1 MNKISLYDAST
12 KKLAKDKLLTENQ
25 PGEQGAVVIAGGT
38 DLITRLRGMISPQDP
53 FFLVNIKAI
62 PKMDDITVDAA
73 DNLRIG
79 SCATLS
85 DIAESRIVKKHSP
98 SLAKAAGSVGGP
110 ELRNMG
116 TIGGNICQYVRC
128 WYYRAEFN
136 IFPCLRKDKCR
147 GKCYAKSGDNR
158 YHSVFDPPTNFGCH
172 AVNPSDTAPVLIALG
187 AKIVT
192 NKTETP
198 YDAAEFFSETT
209 EKTTILADDEFITE
223 IQLPY
228 IQTLKPWTTSVVK
241 TSFRKFAIRKSIDFA
256 IVNCAAVIE
265 KDKQTNVV
273 TKANIW
279 LNGVY
284 ITPRRSKEAE
294 TSILNS
300 ELDTTNAEKAGEAA
314 AKSSNVNPL
323 SHNAYKKWIMKAM
336 IKGALE
342 DCI

>member
-1 MNKISLYDAST
+1 MNKFTLYNAST
-12 KKLAKDKLLTENQ
+12 KKLAETKLSTENK
-25 PGEQGAVVIAGGT
+25 PGGKGAVVIAGGT
-38 DLITRLRGMISPQDP
+38 DLITRLRGMISQNDP
-53 FFLVNIKAI
+53 EFLVNIKAI
-62 PKMDDITVDAA
+62 PKMDDITLDGAK
-73 DNLRIG
+73 NLRIG

-85 DIAESRIVKKHSP
+85 DIAESVKVINHSP

-128 WYYRAEFN
+128 WYYRTEFN
-136 IFPCLRKDKCR
+136 IYPCLRK
-147 GKCYAKSGDNR
+147 GPGICYAKSGDNR
-158 YHSVFDPPTNFGCH
+158 YHSIFKCPKTFGCY

-192 NKTETP
+192 NKTKTP
-198 YDAAEFFSETT
+198 YNAEKFFSETT

-228 IQTLKPWTTSVVK
+228 LQPSVSTSSVK
-241 TSFRKFAIRKSIDFA
+241 TAFRKFAIRKSIDFA

-265 KDKQTNVV
+265 KDNSTNFV

-279 LNGVY
+279 VNGVY
-284 ITPRRSKEAE
+284 ITPRQSTEAE
-294 TSILNS
+294 TSILQSGVLN
-300 ELDTTNAEKAGEAA
+300 TTNAEKAGQAA
-314 AKSSNVNPL
+314 ASSKNIKTL
-323 SHNAYKKWIMKAM
+323 SHNEEKKWIMQAM
-336 IKGALE
+336 IRRALV